1 MQGWGQQDGIIPA
14 RFHPYLQLRQLTTSP
29 TAAVSALGVGGSHG
43 RGSRVS
49 RVSRRSF
56 HLLCV
61 TVGGNIEL
69 SIYQPK
75 QAVVL
80 KISSARL
87 PLRSIRIRNC
97 DVELSMTLMISP
109 GQEHQARDATVL
121 QQSKRHTYGKRE

>member
-1 MQGWGQQDGIIPA
+1 MRGWGQQDGIIPA
-14 RFHPYLQLRQLTTSP
+14 RSHPYLQLRQLTTSP

-49 RVSRRSF
+49 RRSF

-69 SIYQPK
+69 PVYQPK

-87 PLRSIRIRNC
+87 PLRSIRILNC
-97 DVELSMTLMISP
+97 DVELSMTLMISL
-109 GQEHQARDATVL
+109 GREHQARDATVL
-121 QQSKRHTYGKRE
+121 QQSKRHTYGQRE